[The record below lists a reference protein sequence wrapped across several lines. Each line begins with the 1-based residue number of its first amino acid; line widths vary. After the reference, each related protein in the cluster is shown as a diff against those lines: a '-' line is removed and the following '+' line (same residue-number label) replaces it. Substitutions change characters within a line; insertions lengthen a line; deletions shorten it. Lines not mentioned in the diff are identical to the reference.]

1 MSRRARPAGRGRDV
15 VKSIV
20 SLAVVLVLF
29 VVPFAFIVV
38 TALKSRSESAELRF
52 TWPSELHLIDNLVTV
67 LETRQY
73 MLVRA
78 FINSTVLTVA
88 TVVVVVVLAAML
100 GYVLARR
107 HPSRVRSAI
116 SAIILAGLIVPAAIV
131 PTVWLLQAIGLYR
144 TIPGLTL
151 VLVAYGLPFCTVLY
165 RAFVSTIP
173 RELDEAAMIDGA
185 GPARLFFSVIFPLLR
200 SITIT
205 VVIIQSVSV
214 FNDFLH
220 PLYYLPG
227 NENVTV
233 QLTLYN
239 FQSQFNTQWNL
250 LFMNILLITVPPLV
264 MFILF
269 SRRIVSGMTS
279 GALK

>member
-1 MSRRARPAGRGRDV
+1 MRGRRN
-15 VKSIV
+15 IV
-20 SLAVVLVLF
+20 SSVVSVAIVLVIF
-29 VVPFAFIVV
+29 VVPFAFIAL
-38 TALKSRSESAELRF
+38 TAVKSLSESAELSF
-52 TWPSELHLIDNLVTV
+52 SWPSEFHLVDNLVTV

-78 FINSTVLTVA
+78 FINSTILTVA
-88 TVVVVVVLAAML
+88 TVVIVVVLAAML

-107 HPSRVRSAI
+107 RPSRVKSAI
-116 SAIILAGLIVPAAIV
+116 SAIILAGLIVPAAVV
-131 PTVWLLQAIGLYR
+131 PTVWLLQAVGLYR

-151 VLVAYGLPFCTVLY
+151 VLVAYGLPFCTLLF

-185 GPARLFFSVIFPLLR
+185 GPVRLFFSVIFPLLR

-205 VVIIQSVSV
+205 VVIVQSVSV

-250 LFMNILLITVPPLV
+250 LFMNVLLITVPPLI

-279 GALK
+279 GAIK